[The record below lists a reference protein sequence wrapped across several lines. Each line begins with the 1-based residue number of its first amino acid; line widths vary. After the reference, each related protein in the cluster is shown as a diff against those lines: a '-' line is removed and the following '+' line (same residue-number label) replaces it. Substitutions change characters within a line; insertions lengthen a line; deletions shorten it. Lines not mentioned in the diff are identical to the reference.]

1 MTINDEYY
9 GRITVK
15 DIPNIVKK
23 YSKASKAKEASITP
37 EVGLV

>member
-1 MTINDEYY
+1 MTVNDEYY

-23 YSKASKAKEASITP
+23 YSKVLKAKEASITP